1 MRKFRALILVFN
13 IISIFLLG
21 LACFIYFLV
30 PTPHFNF
37 NALLVFMIISAIS
50 FMGTLPISFMSFF
63 NDTLYKDQSEI
74 NKLKNELYKNKE
86 EGLYTTTEARELV
99 LNFWFYWYNQTSGTN
114 TYEAFD
120 EWFKVY
126 NETGK
131 YCVKFKK

>member
-1 MRKFRALILVFN
+1 
-13 IISIFLLG
+13 
-21 LACFIYFLV
+21 
-30 PTPHFNF
+30 
-37 NALLVFMIISAIS
+37 
-50 FMGTLPISFMSFF
+50 MGTLPISFMSFF